1 VDESNVET
9 EALGKIPFFAGMS
22 ADELQEVARLGRKTS
37 FPEGSNIVEKGG
49 PGDAMYV
56 VLAGTAEVDVGGRFH
71 VLRDGDF
78 FGEMALLGS
87 KRRMATVRATAPVE
101 ALAISSD
108 DFRAFLEAHP
118 KVALGMLE
126 SIVERLREVQDRLDA
141 WIGS

>member
-1 VDESNVET
+1 VDESNVEI

-22 ADELQEVARLGRKTS
+22 SDEVQEVARLGAKVS
-37 FPEGSNIVEKGG
+37 FPEGSSIVEKGG

-56 VLAGTAEVDVGGRFH
+56 VLSGTAEVDVGGRFH
-71 VLRDGDF
+71 VLKEGDF

-87 KRRMATVRATAPVE
+87 KRRMATVRATSPVE
-101 ALAISSD
+101 VLAISSD

-118 KVALGMLE
+118 TVALGMLE
-126 SIVERLREVQDRLDA
+126 AIVERLREVQDRLDA